1 MANKIMKTFTV
12 GDNTYEIVDEKSR
25 NEIQTLKQQV
35 NEPDTT
41 LTIEGA
47 LAEAKSTGDAINK
60 VASDLSDLADDLSD
74 VSSET
79 STAITTAQNTADAA
93 VTAAANAQ
101 NTANEALSKAG
112 VTSVNGQTG
121 DIVGVAVVNQNDI
134 GNADE
139 RFSIN
144 HPDSDVQM
152 IFYKDGRIKVWNG
165 SEFVSMVYSDVSLP
179 PSDKVTTNGSEGQ
192 ICAVNSDG
200 TISPNARTIA
210 SLGTGATY
218 SLDEVKKIL
227 TITTI
232 E

>member
-60 VASDLSDLADDLSD
+60 VASDLSNA
-74 VSSET
+74 SSEM
-79 STAITTAQNTADAA
+79 SNAITTAQNTADAA
-93 VTAAANAQ
+93 VTAAENAQ
-101 NTANEALSKAG
+101 NTADEALSKAG